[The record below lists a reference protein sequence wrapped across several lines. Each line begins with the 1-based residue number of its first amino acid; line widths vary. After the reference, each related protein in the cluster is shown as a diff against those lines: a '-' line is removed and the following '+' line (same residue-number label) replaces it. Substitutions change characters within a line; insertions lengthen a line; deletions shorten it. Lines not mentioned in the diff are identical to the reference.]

1 MSWRGDS
8 DIYTLL
14 NVYTL
19 LDCNV
24 LTTTATQSALRV
36 GTTSEVYEIESRVCA
51 KIGALLTQI
60 TKPIPVC
67 LSYSDKE
74 YPLKIE
80 YLEMRRKIKRI
91 TLYSVH
97 EKLRDDAQLPSRIQD
112 QQ

>member
-1 MSWRGDS
+1 M
-8 DIYTLL
+8 
-14 NVYTL
+14 
-19 LDCNV
+19 
-24 LTTTATQSALRV
+24 
-36 GTTSEVYEIESRVCA
+36 
-51 KIGALLTQI
+51 
-60 TKPIPVC
+60 C

-112 QQ
+112 Q